1 MKLSCRF
8 RECFTCDNFKH
19 FELEIYIIGT
29 YPDHF
34 GSENCIFKD
43 QSTYKPRYL
52 YRYLDTNCFFSLL
65 SFDMCACCF
74 WFLCLF
80 LIFGTLYFDSRNLDD
95 DLGTFFKD
103 VHIILSLFKMILF
116 RNICPHSG
124 HPLFEIGRKE
134 EYWNSLIGPQFAWR
148 ESSAAV
154 ASASFAF
161 LMHIWGSHISN
172 VAHWSNFEHFSNE
185 VSQIHRRTFWWARW

>member
-1 MKLSCRF
+1 MLFKYKTKP
-8 RECFTCDNFKH
+8 EYHFKH
-19 FELEIYIIGT
+19 FKFDYVIET
-29 YPDHF
+29 YPDYF
-34 GSENCIFKD
+34 NTENCIIRDRHYIKT
-43 QSTYKPRYL
+43 S
-52 YRYLDTNCFFSLL
+52 FSLL
-65 SFDMCACCF
+65 TCQNST
-74 WFLCLF
+74 WFLFAFRF
-80 LIFGTLYFDSRNLDD
+80 LTFFGTISYDSRNLDD

-185 VSQIHRRTFWWARW
+185 VSQIHRRTF